1 VPTND
6 TPPSKS
12 QFGNYVAFGIFWLLA
27 AVAWLGFLAM
37 AWFNRGAFHGSDWW
51 VIHVPS
57 AAPAIFCTA
66 CAWTIRR
73 EIRRNQAAAAEAA
86 AAKKKS

>member
-12 QFGNYVAFGIFWLLA
+12 QFGNYIALIIFGTLA
-27 AVAWLGFLAM
+27 ALAWALFIAIT
-37 AWFNRGAFHGSDWW
+37 WFNRGAFHGTDWA
-51 VIHVPS
+51 VTHLPFM
-57 AAPAIFCTA
+57 APAIFLTA
-66 CAWTIRR
+66 CSWAIRR
-73 EIRRNQAAAAEAA
+73 DIRKNQAAAEAA